1 MTVNRSVSRVD
12 TVIDRVHA
20 AAAATTRHEQQ
31 RDALMRSSVEVRR
44 LEAQLASA
52 RAAQQSCL
60 VLQVRENGWPV
71 SLAADAAGVSRESAH
86 KWLRTNS

>member
-1 MTVNRSVSRVD
+1 M
-12 TVIDRVHA
+12 IDRVHA

-31 RDALMRSSVEVRR
+31 RDALMRSSGEVRR